1 MPISYVFD
9 GERICFHS
17 AQNGYKIDTENRSP
31 KASFCIIDQDRVV
44 PEEYTTYFRSVIVFG
59 RIRILREEREKYAAI
74 EKLAAKDMPDGAEED
89 RCSVIMREWRLY
101 VCWN

>member
-1 MPISYVFD
+1 M
-9 GERICFHS
+9 
-17 AQNGYKIDTENRSP
+17 
-31 KASFCIIDQDRVV
+31 V

-89 RCSVIMREWRLY
+89 RCSVIMREWKALCMLELAPEYISWKAAIAVALCRHRTMERFESIGPPGFRI
-101 VCWN
+101 V